1 MSKVCVFCGKSKMK
15 GATRS
20 KSNIKTNRT
29 YSANLHKVDVEINGK
44 ASTEYVCTKCLKT
57 SKKNAQQA

>member
-1 MSKVCVFCGKSKMK
+1 MSKECVLCGKSKMK

-29 YSANLHKVDVEINGK
+29 YNANLHKVPVEINGTTT
-44 ASTEYVCTKCLKT
+44 TEYVCTKCLKS
-57 SKKNAQQA
+57 SKKNVK